1 MKKLFEIIVLFLEAY
16 WQSIAE
22 SKETPYE
29 RIDRT
34 CGTEIYF

>member
-1 MKKLFEIIVLFLEAY
+1 MKKLFSIIILFLEAY
-16 WQSIAE
+16 GQSLLE
-22 SKETPYE
+22 DKEAPYE

>member
-1 MKKLFEIIVLFLEAY
+1 MKKLFALIILFLEAY
-16 WQSIAE
+16 GQSLLE
-22 SKETPYE
+22 DKETPYE